1 MIETATVVLQWGGHG
16 PMGPHGGHGVAA
28 GGATATGGMGPWW
41 LAVGLLLLVVLAGV
55 SLAYVSRV
63 RADSTEAAPPKEA
76 DSAMEDLR
84 TQYAR
89 GEIDDEEFANRAATL
104 NLEWG

>member
-1 MIETATVVLQWGGHG
+1 
-16 PMGPHGGHGVAA
+16 MGPHGGHGVAA
-28 GGATATGGMGPWW
+28 GGATATGGMGLWW

-55 SLAYVSRV
+55 GLAYVSRA
-63 RADSTEAAPPKEA
+63 RAGSTETNPPKKA
-76 DSAMEDLR
+76 DSAMQDLR

-89 GEIDDEEFANRAATL
+89 GEIDDEEFTNRAATL

>member
-16 PMGPHGGHGVAA
+16 PMGPHGGHGVTA
-28 GGATATGGMGPWW
+28 GGATATGGMGLWW
-41 LAVGLLLLVVLAGV
+41 LAVGLLLVALAGL
-55 SLAYVSRV
+55 SLAYVSRK
-63 RADSTEAAPPKEA
+63 RTGSTETAPPKET
-76 DSAMEDLR
+76 DRAMRDLR
-84 TQYAR
+84 AKYAR